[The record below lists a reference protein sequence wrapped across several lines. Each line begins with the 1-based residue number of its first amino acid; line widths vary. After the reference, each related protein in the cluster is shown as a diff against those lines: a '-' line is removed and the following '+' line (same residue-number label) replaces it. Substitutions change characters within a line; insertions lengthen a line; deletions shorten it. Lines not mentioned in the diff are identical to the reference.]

1 MPELP
6 TGVVTLL
13 FTDIEGSTRLWER
26 NADLMRAA
34 LTRHDTIL
42 TELIRRHGGLVV
54 KSRGEGDSFF
64 AIFPRAA
71 NAVAAALSIQR
82 VLMKQVW
89 RTDAPLR
96 VRMAIHTGKVDVR
109 ESDYYGP
116 TVNRCA
122 RLRSL
127 AHGGQILL
135 SGVTAQLVANSL
147 PTGGAL
153 RDLGTHRLR
162 DLSTPER
169 VCALVHPDLPGDFP
183 PIRSSDVIAV
193 EGGPPRPTAITP
205 PPVAEEPATPR
216 VRLFKLT
223 DDHDRSPDGLEW
235 SVGMTHHTSGKGE
248 LSGDGWIQCYASPKV
263 AALLNSF
270 NERLQRP
277 HLWELEVD
285 GEVEPEDTLVP
296 CTGATALRQVAL
308 PNLSPEDRARC
319 AVLATREAYR
329 SGLFAPEFDE
339 WSRAWLEGQDRSAE
353 AARKM
358 MSAAENDAYR
368 SNVLSNIGALAAS
381 KAADAASHAARAA
394 WLRGRAADEEATIVE
409 RCAAEAVHLATRVAR
424 LDLAALADQAV
435 PVEDEAL
442 AAPTGPAPRSRVA

>member
-26 NADLMRAA
+26 DPDLMRAA
-34 LTRHDTIL
+34 LARHDAIVV
-42 TELIRRHGGLVV
+42 ELVRRFSGIVV

-64 AIFPRAA
+64 AIFGRAA
-71 NAVAAALSIQR
+71 NAVSAAVAIQR
-82 VLMKQVW
+82 TLLKQVW

-135 SGVTAQLVANSL
+135 SGVSAQLVANSL
-147 PTGGAL
+147 PVGASI

-169 VCALVHPDLPGDFP
+169 VCALVHPDLPSDFP
-183 PIRSSDVIAV
+183 PIKSSDVVAV
-193 EGGPPRPTAITP
+193 GAAGASSPAPAPTV
-205 PPVAEEPATPR
+205 VAAKPAPAKK
-216 VRLFKLT
+216 RLYKVT
-223 DDHDRSPDGLEW
+223 DDHDRSTDGLEW
-235 SVGMTHHTSGKGE
+235 AEGVTHHTSGKGGPE
-248 LSGDGWIQCYASPKV
+248 GDGWILCYASPKL
-263 AALLNSF
+263 AALLNPF
-270 NERLQRP
+270 NERIARA
-277 HLWELEVD
+277 HLWQVAV
-285 GEVEPEDTLVP
+285 GGSQEPEGTQIP
-296 CTGATALRQVAL
+296 CTEATALKQHPL
-308 PNLSPEDRARC
+308 PKLSSEDRARF

-329 SGLFAPEFDE
+329 SGLFANEFDE
-339 WSRAWLEGQDRSAE
+339 WSRTWLAGKDRSAD

-358 MSAAENDAYR
+358 MGEAENDAYR
-368 SNVLSNIGALAAS
+368 ESGLSNIGALAAS
-381 KAADAASHAARAA
+381 KAAEAAMHAARAA
-394 WLRGRAADEEATIVE
+394 WLRGRAADEEALTVE
-409 RCAAEAVHLATRVAR
+409 RSAAEAVHLATRVAR
-424 LDLAALADQAV
+424 LDLGALADQALQT
-435 PVEDEAL
+435 EDDEVTASSVS
-442 AAPTGPAPRSRVA
+442 PRSRVA